1 MARESKMAKLSVEC
15 AKKNQDVKVFE
26 RSVFVPR
33 LKRKNHFMMDIQ
45 DMSTVEVEAATRG
58 VL

>member
-1 MARESKMAKLSVEC
+1 MKMAKLSVEC
-15 AKKNQDVKVFE
+15 AKKNQDVKVFV

-45 DMSTVEVEAATRG
+45 DMSAVEVEAATRG